1 MKSEGKMF
9 CSLIGRNYLFAG
21 TRRGKGSDTEVR
33 VLMELTDFFFATLSV
48 SMKTLTDDLIF
59 SILKLNWIPHS
70 ATFSKDHIQLIF

>member
-9 CSLIGRNYLFAG
+9 HSLIGRNYLFAG
-21 TRRGKGSDTEVR
+21 TRGGNGSDTEVR

-59 SILKLNWIPHS
+59 SILKLNWILHS
-70 ATFSKDHIQLIF
+70 ATFSKDRIQLIF